1 MSEIAQIIMAI
12 ACGASV
18 LVTAA
23 GMVAFILRGDKQKG
37 RSQ

>member
-18 LVTAA
+18 LVTVT
-23 GMVAFILRGDKQKG
+23 GLVAFVLRSDKK
-37 RSQ
+37 